1 MIRILIHGIGLFI
14 LLMISSCRNNH
25 TEDRTKSYETE
36 DQSMNKKSSVP
47 VSVSAMELC
56 AHFNTNVGM
65 GITKYKDDLLIV
77 SGIADQVEAG
87 PVDNNCRNIIMK
99 CQYSDSTDTGSLSI
113 VIKQCIRDEIISD
126 TIVPGK
132 EISMQC
138 RLIEYRDR
146 VIYLEEVVAPKN

>member
-1 MIRILIHGIGLFI
+1 MIRILIQGIGLFI

-25 TEDRTKSYETE
+25 TEDRTISYETE
-36 DQSMNKKSSVP
+36 DQSMNKKNSVP

-65 GITKYKDDLLIV
+65 AITRYKDYFLIL
-77 SGIADQVEAG
+77 SGKADQVEIE
-87 PVDNNCRNIIMK
+87 PVDNNCRKIIMR
-99 CQYSDSTDTGSLSI
+99 CQYTDSRDTGSLSI
-113 VIKQCIRDEIISD
+113 VIKQCIRDEVTID
-126 TIVPGK
+126 TIVPGE